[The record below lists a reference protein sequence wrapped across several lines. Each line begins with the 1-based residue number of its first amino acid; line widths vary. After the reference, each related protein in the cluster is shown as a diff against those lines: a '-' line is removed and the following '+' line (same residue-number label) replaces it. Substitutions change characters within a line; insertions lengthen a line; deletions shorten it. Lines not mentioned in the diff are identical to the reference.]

1 MTTPATQ
8 ARLTAGL
15 TPETAAKRLRI
26 GVRYLLRLE
35 RVGFPFHKAEMAAR
49 VYGCGVG
56 VFLPPSSSG
65 GGSAGGRERGQARAP
80 LSPRK
85 EATHV

>member
-15 TPETAAKRLRI
+15 TAETAAKRLRI

-35 RVGFPFHKAEMAAR
+35 RVGFPFHKAEQAAR
-49 VYGCGVG
+49 IYGAPLSS
-56 VFLPPSSSG
+56 FLPAPSSSG

-80 LSPRK
+80 LSPRG
-85 EATHV
+85 TVR